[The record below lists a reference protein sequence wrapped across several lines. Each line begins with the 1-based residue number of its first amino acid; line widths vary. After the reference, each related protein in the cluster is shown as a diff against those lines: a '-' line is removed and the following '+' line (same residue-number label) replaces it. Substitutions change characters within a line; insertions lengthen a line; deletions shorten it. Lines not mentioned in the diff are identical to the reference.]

1 LLKLPVVDATLI
13 EWRLVETLRNGYGKI
28 HAKISIGMPVYNG
41 EPYLEEAIQSVL
53 SQTYEDFVLIISD
66 NASIDRT
73 EQICRNYASQD
84 HRVVYTRNRENI
96 GAAKNYNRVFEMSS
110 GPYFRWFNADD
121 VCAPKLLQRCVEVM
135 DARSDV
141 VLCYGKTDIIDFDG
155 RLIKHY
161 DDNLDLQQETAGDR
175 FVNFLKAVGLN
186 NAIYGLMRSAAVGKT
201 MLMGNGSY
209 PAADINFLAE
219 MTLYGKFMEIPEVLF
234 FRRMHSQASSSN
246 LRDTIFERVFW
257 TGKANPKGLSLWRKE
272 LTFLKGIYGSP
283 IDVYKKIWLSIYI
296 IHRLAWMGEKRWSE
310 IRKGI
315 RRKCR
320 REEE

>member
-1 LLKLPVVDATLI
+1 
-13 EWRLVETLRNGYGKI
+13 
-28 HAKISIGMPVYNG
+28 
-41 EPYLEEAIQSVL
+41 
-53 SQTYEDFVLIISD
+53 
-66 NASIDRT
+66 
-73 EQICRNYASQD
+73 
-84 HRVVYTRNRENI
+84 
-96 GAAKNYNRVFEMSS
+96 
-110 GPYFRWFNADD
+110 
-121 VCAPKLLQRCVEVM
+121 M

-161 DDNLDLQQETAGDR
+161 DDNLDLQQENAGDR
-175 FVNFLKAVGLN
+175 FINFLKAVGLN

-234 FRRMHSQASSSN
+234 FRRMHSQASSWN
-246 LRDTIFERVFW
+246 RGDTAQQVFW
-257 TGKANPKGLSLWRKE
+257 RGKEIPQRLPLCRKE
-272 LTFLKGIYGSP
+272 LAFLEGIWCSP
-283 IDVYKKIWLSIYI
+283 IDVYKKISLSIYI
-296 IHRLAWMGEKRWSE
+296 IRRLAWMGEKRWSE

-320 REEE
+320 REGK

>member
-1 LLKLPVVDATLI
+1 
-13 EWRLVETLRNGYGKI
+13 
-28 HAKISIGMPVYNG
+28 
-41 EPYLEEAIQSVL
+41 
-53 SQTYEDFVLIISD
+53 
-66 NASIDRT
+66 
-73 EQICRNYASQD
+73 
-84 HRVVYTRNRENI
+84 
-96 GAAKNYNRVFEMSS
+96 
-110 GPYFRWFNADD
+110 
-121 VCAPKLLQRCVEVM
+121 
-135 DARSDV
+135 
-141 VLCYGKTDIIDFDG
+141 
-155 RLIKHY
+155 
-161 DDNLDLQQETAGDR
+161 
-175 FVNFLKAVGLN
+175 
-186 NAIYGLMRSAAVGKT
+186 